1 MKIVKDERLMIE
13 GLKHIRLAFILQNIV
28 ILAIVFYR
36 YVLQGAGYESV
47 SDLLMVFM
55 GGIIIINFLN
65 LKNSVEVY
73 EHTGGVS
80 RRYFMKLLFIP
91 VGIIIGI
98 LAICIVVTPDIS
110 IKEISMTGLIMF
122 ACFLVPSLFIYIYIY
137 EKNKKRRLKYKK
149 GFPVLR
155 KAFLISFYT
164 KLYEGQLVQFQ
175 KFHHAPES
183 LIACNSQLQ

>member
-47 SDLLMVFM
+47 SDLLMVFI
-55 GGIIIINFLN
+55 GIIIINFLN

-122 ACFLVPSLFIYIYIY
+122 ACFLVPSLFIYIYM
-137 EKNKKRRLKYKK
+137 KKIKR
-149 GFPVLR
+149 
-155 KAFLISFYT
+155 
-164 KLYEGQLVQFQ
+164 ED
-175 KFHHAPES
+175 
-183 LIACNSQLQ
+183 

>member
-13 GLKHIRLAFILQNIV
+13 GLKHIRLAFVLQNIV
-28 ILAIVFYR
+28 ILGIVFYR

-55 GGIIIINFLN
+55 GGIVVINFLN

-91 VGIIIGI
+91 VGVVIGI
-98 LAICIVVTPDIS
+98 LAICIIVTPAIS
-110 IKEISMTGLIMF
+110 IKEISITALIMV
-122 ACFLVPSLFIYIYIY
+122 ACFLVPSLFIYIYM
-137 EKNKKRRLKYKK
+137 KKIK
-149 GFPVLR
+149 
-155 KAFLISFYT
+155 S
-164 KLYEGQLVQFQ
+164 ED
-175 KFHHAPES
+175 
-183 LIACNSQLQ
+183 